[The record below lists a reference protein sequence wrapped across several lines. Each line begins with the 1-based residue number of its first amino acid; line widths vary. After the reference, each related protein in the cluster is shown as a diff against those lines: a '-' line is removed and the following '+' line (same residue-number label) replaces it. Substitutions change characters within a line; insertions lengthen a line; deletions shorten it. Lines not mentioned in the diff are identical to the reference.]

1 MFHQLFHIFGLQE
14 GGNGNAGLHGEKP
27 HRILFGTVSAFAPEN
42 VRGLTF
48 TAPNSETGSNRNQT
62 GKSVQIKCRKT
73 LTALWRKAAWFCGF
87 KLTNTIYKF
96 KQVEK

>member
-1 MFHQLFHIFGLQE
+1 METQASTARSLTESCMVQF
-14 GGNGNAGLHGEKP
+14 
-27 HRILFGTVSAFAPEN
+27 SAFAPEN

-62 GKSVQIKCRKT
+62 GKSVQIKCTKT